1 MAVERARVKGVQNR
15 QRIVEAADRLFY
27 EQGYNATSFSDI
39 AEAAEIPRGNFYY
52 YFKTK
57 DEILEN
63 VIQARVDGIAGML
76 DDLES
81 RIPEPRQRLLALTDI
96 IAGRGEDIAR
106 YGCRFGTLNAEL
118 GKTQLTM
125 QQKAA
130 GLFDVFRDWMTR
142 QFIELG
148 LGEEAPLLGMHMLAC
163 IQGTTLLVYTYK
175 DKTFL
180 QYEIDRMQE
189 WLNGL
194 APGDRA

>member
-1 MAVERARVKGVQNR
+1 MDTSRIKGIQNR

-39 AEAAEIPRGNFYY
+39 AQVAEIPRGNFYY

-63 VIQARVDGIAGML
+63 VIHCRMDGVAGML
-76 DDLES
+76 EGLES
-81 RIPEPRQRLLALTDI
+81 RLDCPRARLLALTDI
-96 IAGRGEDIAR
+96 IAGRGDDITR

-118 GKTQLTM
+118 GKRQQAL

-130 GLFDVFRDWMTR
+130 GMFDVFSDWMER
-142 QFIELG
+142 QFRG
-148 LGEEAPLLGMHMLAC
+148 MGFTDEARMLAMHLLAC

-175 DKTFL
+175 DKDFL
-180 QYEIDRMQE
+180 RYEVARMRQ
-189 WLNGL
+189 WIGSLN
-194 APGDRA
+194 PGETTP